1 MCIQFLPLLAGA
13 LGLGAS
19 LLAPKPKMPPAPEV
33 PATSA
38 DAAREAGATVRVGA
52 GKDDDTSDVFGVS
65 TTTTP
70 ETRIFGKPVGGLG
83 KAGLSI

>member
-1 MCIQFLPLLAGA
+1 MCFELIPIIAGA
-13 LGLGAS
+13 LAAGSS

-65 TTTTP
+65 TSTTP